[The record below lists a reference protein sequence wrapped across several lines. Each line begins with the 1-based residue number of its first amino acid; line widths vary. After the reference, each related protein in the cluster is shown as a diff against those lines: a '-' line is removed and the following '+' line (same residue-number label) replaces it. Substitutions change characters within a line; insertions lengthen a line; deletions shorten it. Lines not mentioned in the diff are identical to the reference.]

1 MGGRCGGAFRHQFD
15 PSYHGLVYARDHGV
29 NRAFAVNLSFIHKAR
44 VQLLR
49 NLGSAVAH
57 SIPG

>member
-1 MGGRCGGAFRHQFD
+1 
-15 PSYHGLVYARDHGV
+15 V

>member
-1 MGGRCGGAFRHQFD
+1 
-15 PSYHGLVYARDHGV
+15 V
-29 NRAFAVNLSFIHKAR
+29 NRAFAVNLPFIEKGR